1 MFNVALN
8 LCSSTFQAYCFS
20 HCNQNNYDI
29 ASVISR
35 IITIFVPNIRIMHL
49 IDRNIQQIIAL
60 CKKYKVKRLYAF
72 GSILTPKFNDQSDI
86 DLAVDFNDQ
95 EIPDMFEHFF
105 DFIYELETL
114 LGRKVDL
121 VDQSA
126 IRNSYFQK
134 ELNSTKKLIYG

>member
-1 MFNVALN
+1 M
-8 LCSSTFQAYCFS
+8 Y
-20 HCNQNNYDI
+20 
-29 ASVISR
+29 
-35 IITIFVPNIRIMHL
+35 L

>member
-1 MFNVALN
+1 
-8 LCSSTFQAYCFS
+8 
-20 HCNQNNYDI
+20 
-29 ASVISR
+29 
-35 IITIFVPNIRIMHL
+35 MHL

-105 DFIYELETL
+105 DFINELETL
-114 LGRKVDL
+114 LGRKIDL

-126 IRNSYFQK
+126 IRNSYFQ
-134 ELNSTKKLIYG
+134 

>member
-1 MFNVALN
+1 
-8 LCSSTFQAYCFS
+8 
-20 HCNQNNYDI
+20 
-29 ASVISR
+29 
-35 IITIFVPNIRIMHL
+35 MHL

-60 CKKYKVKRLYAF
+60 CKNYKVKRLYAF

>member
-8 LCSSTFQAYCFS
+8 LCASTFQAYCFS

-35 IITIFVPNIRIMHL
+35 IITI
-49 IDRNIQQIIAL
+49 
-60 CKKYKVKRLYAF
+60 
-72 GSILTPKFNDQSDI
+72 ILTPKFNDQSDI
-86 DLAVDFNDQ
+86 DLALDFNDQ

-114 LGRKVDL
+114 LERKVDL

>member
-1 MFNVALN
+1 
-8 LCSSTFQAYCFS
+8 
-20 HCNQNNYDI
+20 
-29 ASVISR
+29 
-35 IITIFVPNIRIMHL
+35 MHL

-95 EIPDMFEHFF
+95 DIPDMFEHFF

>member
-1 MFNVALN
+1 
-8 LCSSTFQAYCFS
+8 
-20 HCNQNNYDI
+20 
-29 ASVISR
+29 
-35 IITIFVPNIRIMHL
+35 MHL

-121 VDQSA
+121 VDQST

>member
-1 MFNVALN
+1 
-8 LCSSTFQAYCFS
+8 
-20 HCNQNNYDI
+20 
-29 ASVISR
+29 
-35 IITIFVPNIRIMHL
+35 MHL

-126 IRNSYFQK
+126 IRNSYFQQ

>member
-1 MFNVALN
+1 
-8 LCSSTFQAYCFS
+8 
-20 HCNQNNYDI
+20 
-29 ASVISR
+29 
-35 IITIFVPNIRIMHL
+35 MHL

-105 DFIYELETL
+105 DFIYELETF

>member
-1 MFNVALN
+1 
-8 LCSSTFQAYCFS
+8 
-20 HCNQNNYDI
+20 
-29 ASVISR
+29 
-35 IITIFVPNIRIMHL
+35 MHL

-114 LGRKVDL
+114 LERKVDL

-134 ELNSTKKLIYG
+134 ELNSTKKLIYGSKIHILIS

>member
-1 MFNVALN
+1 
-8 LCSSTFQAYCFS
+8 
-20 HCNQNNYDI
+20 
-29 ASVISR
+29 
-35 IITIFVPNIRIMHL
+35 MHL